1 MSRQD
6 LLEKLTAILTDQFGV
21 PADDVSEDATFEAL
35 GLDSLDLVEVTL
47 VVDEE
52 LGVRIPD
59 DRLGDITT
67 VGDAVDVVAELQ
79 SVDA

>member
-6 LLEKLTAILTDQFGV
+6 LLEKLTAILTEQFGV
-21 PADDVSEDATFEAL
+21 PADEVSEDATFEAL

-67 VGDAVDVVAELQ
+67 VGDAVDVVAELS

>member
-21 PADDVSEDATFEAL
+21 PADEVAEDATFEAL

-67 VGDAVDVVAELQ
+67 VGDAVDVVAELS

>member
-21 PADDVSEDATFEAL
+21 PADEVSEDATFEAL
-35 GLDSLDLVEVTL
+35 GLDTLDLVEVTL

-67 VGDAVDVVAELQ
+67 VGDAVDVVAELS

>member
-21 PADDVSEDATFEAL
+21 PADEVSEDATFEAL

-59 DRLGDITT
+59 DRLGDIAT
-67 VGDAVDVVAELQ
+67 VGDAVDVVAELS

>member
-67 VGDAVDVVAELQ
+67 VGDAVDVVAELS